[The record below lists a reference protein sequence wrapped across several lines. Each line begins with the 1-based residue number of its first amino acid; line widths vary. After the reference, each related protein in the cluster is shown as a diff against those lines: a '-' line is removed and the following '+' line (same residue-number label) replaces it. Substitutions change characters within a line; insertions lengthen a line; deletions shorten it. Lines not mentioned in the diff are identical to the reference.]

1 MSSTPSSPLPLPL
14 GINYD
19 SDEDMNID
27 FDNNLARGQDIDAD
41 GESIDEEAIVDH
53 LHNAVHNDTRLSSTA
68 QHNSVRRVFFLI
80 VAPLI
85 PYSSNRI
92 PKIRYGYSI
101 YSLFLSLRLIYTLGL
116 RRP

>member
-27 FDNNLARGQDIDAD
+27 FDNNIARGQDIDAD
-41 GESIDEEAIVDH
+41 GESIDEEANVDH
-53 LHNAVHNDTRLSSTA
+53 LHNAVHNDTHLSSTV
-68 QHNSVRRVFFLI
+68 QHHSVSFFLI
-80 VAPLI
+80 VAPLV

-92 PKIRYGYSI
+92 PKIRYGHSI
-101 YSLFLSLRLIYTLGL
+101 YSLFPSLRLIYTLGL